1 MENISPP
8 PSSDDKE
15 AMQQMYE
22 KRGRYLK
29 KARDEKKRK
38 RIEMEANSQQ
48 VYTLVFNE
56 NSTFS

>member
-48 VYTLVFNE
+48 VYTL
-56 NSTFS
+56 